1 MAVFDAVICKHFS
14 VHVKKTLFFDFARY
28 GAYTRIVKWDIFI
41 LWGAQLLSG

>member
-14 VHVKKTLFFDFARY
+14 VHVKKHCFLFFARY
-28 GAYTRIVKWDIFI
+28 GAYTRVVKWDIFI